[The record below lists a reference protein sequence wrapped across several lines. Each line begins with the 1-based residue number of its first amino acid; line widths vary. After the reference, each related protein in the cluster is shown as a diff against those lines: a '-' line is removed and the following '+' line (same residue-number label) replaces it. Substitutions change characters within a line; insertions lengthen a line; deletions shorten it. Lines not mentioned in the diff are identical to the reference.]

1 MLRTLLSFTSISLLM
16 LTTAYFADEL
26 SSLKNFQRNTD
37 NLLSSA
43 LPDETHF
50 KALKQEGV
58 VKVIDLI
65 PGDRSEEKSMV
76 EALGMAYFNIAVDW
90 DNPTLE
96 NFQTYVTYMELE
108 NEGNTLTHCRLNWRG
123 SAFTYLYRVTQLGEP
138 EEVARKDLEKIWQP
152 EGVWLEFINK
162 VKAHYRK

>member
-1 MLRTLLSFTSISLLM
+1 
-16 LTTAYFADEL
+16 
-26 SSLKNFQRNTD
+26 
-37 NLLSSA
+37 
-43 LPDETHF
+43 
-50 KALKQEGV
+50 
-58 VKVIDLI
+58 
-65 PGDRSEEKSMV
+65 
-76 EALGMAYFNIAVDW
+76 MAYFNIAVDW

-108 NEGNTLTHCRLNWRG
+108 NEGKTLTHCRLNWRG